1 MSTKPTE
8 LEVSYAILL
17 KLTSGKEEAQKLI
30 GEAREA
36 LKSEPVKL
44 TIKASDIARTKEAFF
59 PSGSG
64 K

>member
-17 KLTSGKEEAQKLI
+17 KLAGSKEEAKKLI
-30 GEAREA
+30 LEAKEA

-44 TIKASDIARTKEAFF
+44 SIKASDIERAQEAFF
-59 PSGSG
+59 PSR
-64 K
+64 